1 MHTRNTLHLND
12 QQVELIENTLSSTQP
27 HVSDEFVIEQLVN
40 EGIMRYPAEK
50 VMQYREF
57 YFKNKNN
64 TVKMPLKHGLTALN

>member
-12 QQVELIENTLSSTQP
+12 HQVELIENTLSTIQP
-27 HVSDEFVIEQLVN
+27 HVTDDFVIEHLVSK
-40 EGIMRYPAEK
+40 GIMRYPAEK

-64 TVKMPLKHGLTALN
+64 SVKTPLKHGMKALN